1 MTDDATAEQ
10 SVAICPQSGNWM
22 VWNHPAHDDGRTCE
36 KSQLGTSCLA
46 RLDLARLV
54 CAWKL
59 CCLIDAVDRPDLSTV
74 VEALAKKTQPY
85 HLRTQ

>member
-1 MTDDATAEQ
+1 
-10 SVAICPQSGNWM
+10 VAICPQSGDWM
-22 VWNHPAHDDGRTCE
+22 VRNHSAHDDGRTCA
-36 KSQLGTSCLA
+36 KSQLGSSSLA

-59 CCLIDAVDRPDLSTV
+59 CCLTDAVDRHDPSSV
-74 VEALAKKTQPY
+74 VEAVAKKTQPY